1 MHVGVHFAVCWKTL
15 RSLAAEDWA
24 REFIPRGIGFLSY
37 RIVYADLQGDTCRVS
52 VVIRVSSSSARAGCG
67 PGTTPPPPHPEV
79 SFRMAGQARS
89 MSLVEFAVHSGL
101 YTEAKITTDLYTRVR
116 LTQIQMADKPMLL
129 GFGLGPRE
137 LQGVGYADS

>member
-37 RIVYADLQGDTCRVS
+37 RICRPTGRYLSSFCRHSSFTLGGQG
-52 VVIRVSSSSARAGCG
+52 GG
-67 PGTTPPPPHPEV
+67 PPRPPPPPPPNPEV
-79 SFRMAGQARS
+79 SFRMADQARS
-89 MSLVEFAVHSGL
+89 MSLVEFAVHSSL

-116 LTQIQMADKPMLL
+116 LTQILMADKPMLL